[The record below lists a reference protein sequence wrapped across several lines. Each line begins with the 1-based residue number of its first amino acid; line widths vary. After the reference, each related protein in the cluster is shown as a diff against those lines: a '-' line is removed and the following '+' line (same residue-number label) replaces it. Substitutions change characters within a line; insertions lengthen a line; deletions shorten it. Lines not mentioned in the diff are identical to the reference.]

1 MLRRAG
7 PHPCAALFLWPPGSG
22 LSLWRGH
29 HGGRRREARR
39 RDPRERQRA
48 GKRCCV
54 SRACLCT
61 GQQYP
66 PNDDYFRACV
76 LPLAA
81 TKPEYQRAANKY
93 AANCDLK
100 PMEQRF
106 CECGQPLA
114 ARARMCAKC
123 KAVKRR
129 TTVREAVRLR
139 RKAACKQLTPI
150 SAPQVPGVQGDKFRN
165 SQGCYP
171 PTGPIAVS

>member
-1 MLRRAG
+1 MAEMKGVSSVSLLEFVKRE
-7 PHPCAALFLWPPGSG
+7 CANWKNGRCLFGECSV
-22 LSLWRGH
+22 
-29 HGGRRREARR
+29 A
-39 RDPRERQRA
+39 A

-150 SAPQVPGVQGDKFRN
+150 SAPQLPGVQGDKFRN